1 MRKEVSMR
9 PWRPIAAV
17 VAATATLWSG
27 MALAEVK
34 LTNCDPVRYP
44 PTVEGQVT
52 KINREEGKVTMRT
65 SDGTVHEFQASKETL
80 QDLKVGERITAKLR
94 NAPHC

>member
-1 MRKEVSMR
+1 M
-9 PWRPIAAV
+9 AAV

-27 MALAEVK
+27 AALAEVK

-44 PTVEGQVT
+44 PKVEGQVL
-52 KINREEGKVTMRT
+52 KVDMNEGKVTLRT

-80 QDLKVGERITAKLR
+80 QEFKVGDHITAKLR
-94 NAPHC
+94 NAPNC

>member
-1 MRKEVSMR
+1 MR
-9 PWRPIAAV
+9 PWRHMAAV

-27 MALAEVK
+27 AALAEVK

-44 PTVEGQVT
+44 PKVEGQVL
-52 KINREEGKVTMRT
+52 KVDMNEGKVTLRT

-80 QDLKVGERITAKLR
+80 QEFKVGDHITAKLR
-94 NAPHC
+94 NAPNC

>member
-1 MRKEVSMR
+1 M
-9 PWRPIAAV
+9 AAV

-27 MALAEVK
+27 AALAEVK

-44 PTVEGQVT
+44 PKVEGQVL
-52 KINREEGKVTMRT
+52 KIDMNEGKVTMRT

-80 QDLKVGERITAKLR
+80 QEFKVGDHITAKLR
-94 NAPHC
+94 NAPNC